1 MKQQEEGRKS
11 AEDKER
17 ERRTK
22 FMEDWKRKV
31 ERKKKQERVQ
41 KGRKDLLESVE
52 EWGELQEG
60 ESENENLEDWFAEE
74 WTEDGFQEAGEVL
87 EAVLTDVLAF
97 IEMSGTVQT
106 NNYHQTNIAECSNQ
120 SLQEPGL
127 VAESERLENA
137 EVSEAVPPIQPNR
150 EKSL

>member
-1 MKQQEEGRKS
+1 MLKIRKGKEEQVHGGLEEES
-11 AEDKER
+11 
-17 ERRTK
+17 
-22 FMEDWKRKV
+22 
-31 ERKKKQERVQ
+31 RKKK
-41 KGRKDLLESVE
+41 
-52 EWGELQEG
+52 
-60 ESENENLEDWFAEE
+60 
-74 WTEDGFQEAGEVL
+74 EAGKSTERL
-87 EAVLTDVLAF
+87 ERLADILAF

-150 EKSL
+150 EKRLIIVTVPPDRSKELKVIEKEIRRI

>member
-1 MKQQEEGRKS
+1 M
-11 AEDKER
+11 
-17 ERRTK
+17 
-22 FMEDWKRKV
+22 
-31 ERKKKQERVQ
+31 
-41 KGRKDLLESVE
+41 
-52 EWGELQEG
+52 
-60 ESENENLEDWFAEE
+60 
-74 WTEDGFQEAGEVL
+74 L

-150 EKSL
+150 EKRLLSVTVPPNRSKELKVIENEIRRIEMELKKFQKCSKKHTEVSTVPNNYDHHRDTNPRIQELRVQ